1 MRDDFGDSSR
11 VAIAAFPSFSCS
23 LTSGSLSL
31 RRSCRGDEGK
41 LALGPRVEE
50 AELGVGWSLEDGGGW
65 AGVGGRRG
73 WLWVGK
79 GGIVLLLPLP
89 PSSLRV
95 AEGSLDGWVAGLAK
109 WELRRVG
116 LVYVS
121 EGREDW

>member
-50 AELGVGWSLEDGGGW
+50 AELGVGWSLEDGGGVGGGRW
-65 AGVGGRRG
+65 EAGVAVGRKRRYSAASAATAEQPEGGRG
-73 WLWVGK
+73 FAGWVG
-79 GGIVLLLPLP
+79 
-89 PSSLRV
+89 
-95 AEGSLDGWVAGLAK
+95 GWACEMGAPESRAGL
-109 WELRRVG
+109 
-116 LVYVS
+116 
-121 EGREDW
+121 RERG